1 MAGVDQELVLGD
13 PKAARFVYWDQ
24 KLRKTPSGPDAL
36 TFDLLSPWGKI
47 RAGLGAI
54 GIKATLPGTQLP
66 ASYATRQNDERQCVI
81 EKEETIEEFIRRN
94 LGEEVFARL
103 IEPFCSGV
111 YAGDPSK
118 LSMEAAFG
126 KVVAV

>member
-1 MAGVDQELVLGD
+1 MRDVVLV
-13 PKAARFVYWDQ
+13 
-24 KLRKTPSGPDAL
+24 
-36 TFDLLSPWGKI
+36 
-47 RAGLGAI
+47 
-54 GIKATLPGTQLP
+54 
-66 ASYATRQNDERQCVI
+66 

-126 KVVAV
+126 KVDAAMFCLDHGRDCS